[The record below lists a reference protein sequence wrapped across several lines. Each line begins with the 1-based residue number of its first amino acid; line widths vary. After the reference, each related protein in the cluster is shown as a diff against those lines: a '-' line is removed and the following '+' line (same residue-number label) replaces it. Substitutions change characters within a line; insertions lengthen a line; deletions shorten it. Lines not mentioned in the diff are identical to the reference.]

1 MGRPGPRLPG
11 KPLQD
16 FSSPRPIAGEIFD
29 SPTVLISGELDKMA
43 DAPLY
48 PSYAWIPRDDTFRYE
63 VEVWQQ
69 GGGDA
74 KTDDVRKA
82 VYQIEGAAI
91 LDPAPFRQAGSYFW
105 RVRPFIKN
113 GRPEDGWS
121 EPQFFTVNPPE
132 AVRVAALGDSITH
145 GGSLAAPPCYRMY
158 TFMDYCP
165 VPIKNLGRA
174 GDTTED
180 LVNRFQADVLPFFR
194 TFSSSAGEST
204 ICAWAIRR
212 TMLSKTWPSWKK
224 RLEEGGSSPSWL
236 RSCPSIPC
244 G

>member
-1 MGRPGPRLPG
+1 
-11 KPLQD
+11 
-16 FSSPRPIAGEIFD
+16 
-29 SPTVLISGELDKMA
+29 MA

-180 LVNRFQADVLPFFR
+180 LVNRFQADVLPFFPDILLISGGINDLR
-194 TFSSSAGEST
+194 LGNKADNVIENL
-204 ICAWAIRR
+204 ALLEKAARR
-212 TMLSKTWPSWKK
+212 
-224 RLEEGGSSPSWL
+224 RGSSPSWL